1 MNLSPSQH
9 AELAE
14 ATRLHLGAT
23 LNPEQ
28 RLLVSELREYHQTER
43 DRCIAARM
51 RYGKI
56 DATISEHY
64 GRQAATHATIVV
76 RLGELFP
83 HG

>member
-1 MNLSPSQH
+1 MNLTPSQH
-9 AELAE
+9 AELAD
-14 ATRLHLGAT
+14 ASRQQFGAT
-23 LNPEQ
+23 LSPEQ
-28 RLLVSELREYHQTER
+28 RLLVSELREHHQIER

-64 GRQAATHATIVV
+64 GRQAAIHTTIVV